1 MRTACQNLR
10 NPREPTA
17 KEFEDMA
24 KALVEKYP
32 CVGQLYD
39 EEKKDF
45 RSVGKDERLQLTQEQ
60 KNKLHVSLNVCLYNT
75 YFVRVEQR
83 KRVEFCDIDI
93 KKRFSHFLT
102 DFTWHSFTCT
112 VVHKTSQIRLHF
124 GEFRLQCLNRTSKY
138 NTMSFER
145 KKKSCCN
152 IEAGFILIVF
162 TPYTCL
168 HNLQVINFPS
178 LCVRCFAV
186 RKYKVKLTISL
197 LFCLDFHFKQAEK
210 NGMPMKDQLKNL
222 KAKCL
227 PGHISES
234 LNYQNV
240 VSIIALISEIA

>member
-1 MRTACQNLR
+1 MTTDHSSCSVTPNNSRSCSPSCLAVTDDTNTYVKAEPTPVFLIYTDSELKLAANNDSLSDELRNRLVRNTWSNMRTACQNLR

-75 YFVRVEQR
+75 YFVRVEQG

-102 DFTWHSFTCT
+102 DFTLHSFAQRNNKCQAPNPHCQTAKPIFMPECMRA
-112 VVHKTSQIRLHF
+112 RLYIKPARSDST
-124 GEFRLQCLNRTSKY
+124 FR
-138 NTMSFER
+138 
-145 KKKSCCN
+145 
-152 IEAGFILIVF
+152 
-162 TPYTCL
+162 
-168 HNLQVINFPS
+168 
-178 LCVRCFAV
+178 
-186 RKYKVKLTISL
+186 
-197 LFCLDFHFKQAEK
+197 
-210 NGMPMKDQLKNL
+210 
-222 KAKCL
+222 
-227 PGHISES
+227 
-234 LNYQNV
+234 
-240 VSIIALISEIA
+240 